1 MGRIFTVIAPDGAER
16 DVVVEAAGDTPVRAV
31 VAALGRLC
39 GLDDVAYFSV
49 RGPGPSA
56 VLEPHDGPLDESP
69 LRDGC
74 RVWLGRPA
82 PSAKSPAPDFTALPP
97 ELLTP
102 GSDGCMMFRR
112 PPRTRATELP
122 AVTVPPVRVRAA
134 RSGRSLRWFRSRWDD
149 AVRTAAEILR
159 PWPAELMNGAFGESA
174 RLWERRTGDK
184 DHLLLRL
191 GSTGAVGTPVP
202 VALDLPATGVLG
214 VAGPTQPARRL
225 CAWLVA
231 QVALLHSPAD
241 VGLRVLTSPSGAP
254 DWRFARWLPGVRAHD
269 GAGLPRISCDNVGHH
284 RQIAEALA
292 TLRDRQQRGPVRYAD
307 GVRRSLV
314 LVLDGARSLTSLPG
328 VSQLLREGPAS
339 GVYVICLGPDSR
351 SLPPECAAVVQVEQF
366 ALRTA
371 AGSPAGTRFTLT
383 RRARADVT
391 GLADQVS
398 DRWLDEMARAVA
410 PLRDAAAEELRPQPH
425 RLLDLL
431 GLGTPD
437 SREIAARWG
446 ASPRGTEV
454 LIGRSTP
461 TPVALDLLRDGPH
474 ALVAGTTGSG
484 KTEFL
489 CTWIASLAVANRP
502 DEMTF
507 MLVDHKGG
515 AAFRGL
521 VRLPHTVAVVN
532 DVGAGLG
539 DRVLHGLG
547 AELRRR
553 ERRLFEAHT
562 KDIAEYAELRSQE
575 PEGTEDVLRP
585 LPRLVIVI
593 DEFASLAA
601 EEPGFL
607 QGLVEI
613 ARRGRSLGVH
623 LVYATQR
630 PAGVVGP
637 EIRALT
643 NLRIALRLMDTGE
656 SLDVI
661 DAPDAAH
668 LSASSPGLALIRTG
682 TSDPLLVQ
690 SARVG
695 APHRPVGRETVDVD
709 DVVPYGTQRR
719 APLKLHAE
727 PDSVGTTDL
736 ELLVDALCE
745 ATSLLAIPA
754 PHTPLPPPLKEVLS
768 LTDIQPPGRGR
779 DLAPLAFGLEDAP
792 EEQTQRPAILDLA
805 RDGNLR
811 IVGAPRTGRSQFLR
825 TLAAAAARQH
835 GTADVHVYGIDCGD
849 GALQALTELP
859 HCGAV
864 VNLGR
869 PDHMVRLLG
878 MLTATVRRRQE
889 VLSHGGFAGIGA
901 QRQAVA
907 GPRRMH
913 YLLVLLDGWEE
924 FLTSM
929 GSTDGGRAVE
939 DLYAVLRGGPQVGV
953 CTVLAGGPQ
962 ILSTR
967 RLVSLTER
975 LLVLRLPDPDG
986 YASLGLTHQR
996 IPQVQPAGRALSAES
1011 GRLLQIATLPG
1022 PTTRQGQTDA
1032 LARYAAEAR
1041 QRETTQGQGSQRPFR
1056 IEDLPLVADQF
1067 HVGTGKG
1074 RPVGRE
1080 AELAWLRDRHAT
1092 GASVALLGP
1101 RRAGK
1106 TWVLEELWRR
1116 LRADGA
1122 TAVRPIVVLPSSG
1135 RIDTPDALAR
1145 LLDRRLSGPG
1155 AAQRLID
1162 KVRKRSGS
1170 DRMAFLLDE
1179 IGRLVNYDPGVVS
1192 WLRDL
1197 GQAGAWLV
1205 YTGTE
1210 KDWHQ
1215 VVHWALT
1222 APGSSFGNDVNARV
1236 LGPLDDKSALKFLTG
1251 TAENLGVNIA
1261 PDRTGRA
1268 VLGLVGTW
1276 PFYLQVV
1283 GDAVVRAAQAN
1294 EVRPLTD
1301 DRALAELVEQRLLV
1315 EWDHHFRARWAEI
1328 GRAGRAAL
1336 LADPGRLP
1344 VDAARA
1350 QRNDLREVGLLRH
1363 GDTWLSDRPF
1373 FDWIGHSE
1381 SSLRDGESRP

>member
-1 MGRIFTVIAPDGAER
+1 MGRIFTVVAPDGVER
-16 DVVVEAAGDTPVRAV
+16 DVAVTAAGDTPVRAV
-31 VAALGRLC
+31 AGALGRMC
-39 GLDDVAYFSV
+39 GLAEVQSLSLRDTGEVALDAS
-49 RGPGPSA
+49 
-56 VLEPHDGPLDESP
+56 LDESP

-74 RVWLGRPA
+74 TVWLGRPPA
-82 PSAKSPAPDFTALPP
+82 PPDPVGPDFTDLPQD
-97 ELLTP
+97 LLTP
-102 GSDGCMMFRR
+102 GGDGTLMFRR
-112 PPRTRATELP
+112 PPRALP
-122 AVTVPPVRVRAA
+122 PALPDDVVRILARPGAARFRKRRAA
-134 RSGRSLRWFRSRWDD
+134 KRAREEVKAYAAHGDPGPDD
-149 AVRTAAEILR
+149 IMAWAYGDT
-159 PWPAELMNGAFGESA
+159 A
-174 RLWERRTGDK
+174 RLWERRGTDE
-184 DHLLLRL
+184 DHLHLRL
-191 GSTGAVGTPVP
+191 GVTDVSAYSIPIP
-202 VALDLPATGVLG
+202 LALPATGVLG
-214 VAGPTQPARRL
+214 IAGPAQVSRRL
-225 CAWLVA
+225 AAWLVA
-231 QVALLHSPAD
+231 QVGLLHSPAD
-241 VGLRVLTSPSGAP
+241 VGVRVLTTSSGAA
-254 DWRFARWLPGVRAHD
+254 DWRFARWLPGLRSYD
-269 GAGLPRISCDNVGHH
+269 RESRPRISCDSTGHL
-284 RQIAEALA
+284 RQVSESLT
-292 TLRDRQQRGPVRYAD
+292 TLRERQSRPVPYAE
-307 GVRRSLV
+307 GTRRSLV

-328 VSQLLREGPAS
+328 VSQLLREGPAA
-339 GVYVICLGPDSR
+339 GVFAICLAPDGR
-351 SLPPECAAVVQVEQF
+351 SLPQECAAVVEVEQIPPRSV
-366 ALRTA
+366 AGAPSATA
-371 AGSPAGTRFTLT
+371 FTLT
-383 RRARADVT
+383 TGGGADIT
-391 GLADQVS
+391 GIADTVS
-398 DRWLDEMARAVA
+398 DEWLDRMARAVA
-410 PLRDAAAEELRPQPH
+410 PLRDAAADDLRPRPH

-437 SREIAARWG
+437 TREIAARWE
-446 ASPRGTEV
+446 ASPRGTEA
-454 LIGRSTP
+454 LIGRSMP

-507 MLVDHKGG
+507 MLVDHKGS
-515 AAFRGL
+515 AAFRDL

-532 DVGAGLG
+532 DVGPGLG
-539 DRVLHGLG
+539 DRVLEGLG

-553 ERRLFEAHT
+553 ERRLLEAHV
-562 KDIAEYAELRSQE
+562 KDIGEYAELRARE
-575 PEGTEDVLRP
+575 PEGSDPWLAP
-585 LPRLVIVI
+585 LPRLVIVM
-593 DEFASLAA
+593 DEFASLSA

-607 QGLVEI
+607 SGMIDI

-630 PAGVVGP
+630 PSGVVSA

-643 NLRIALRLMDTGE
+643 NLRIALRLSNAAE
-656 SLDVI
+656 SQDVI
-661 DAPDAAH
+661 DAPDAAQ
-668 LSASSPGLALIRTG
+668 LSTSSPGVALIRTG

-690 SARVG
+690 TARVVG
-695 APHRPVGRETVDVD
+695 LHRPAGRETVGVHEIA
-709 DVVPYGTQRR
+709 PYGSQPRT
-719 APLKLHAE
+719 PLTVRAE

-736 ELLVDALCE
+736 ALLVDALCE
-745 ATSLLAIPA
+745 ATTLLSVAA
-754 PHTPLPPPLKEVLS
+754 PPTPLPPPLKEVLPLS
-768 LTDIQPPGRGR
+768 DIRPPSRGRG
-779 DLAPLAFGLEDAP
+779 LAPLAFGLEDAP

-811 IVGAPRTGRSQFLR
+811 IAGAPRTGRSQFLR
-825 TLAAAAARQH
+825 TLAAAVARQH
-835 GTADVHVYGIDCGD
+835 SAADIHVYGIDCGD

-864 VNLGR
+864 VHLGR

-889 VLSHGGFAGIGA
+889 LLSHGGFADIGA
-901 QRQAVA
+901 QRQSVA

-929 GSTDGGRAVE
+929 GSTDGGGAVD

-953 CTVLAGGPQ
+953 CTVLAGGSQ
-962 ILSTR
+962 ILNNR
-967 RLVSLTER
+967 RLVSLTKR
-975 LLVLRLPDPDG
+975 LLVLRLPDPDS
-986 YASLGLTHQR
+986 YASVGLTR
-996 IPQVQPAGRALSAES
+996 RRVPEVQPAGRALSAES

-1032 LARYAAEAR
+1032 LARYAAQAR
-1041 QRETTQGQGSQRPFR
+1041 GRDSVVQGSQRPFR

-1122 TAVRPIVVLPSSG
+1122 TAVRPIMVLPAG
-1135 RIDTPDALAR
+1135 GQVDTPDALAH

-1155 AAQRLID
+1155 AAQRLIN
-1162 KVRKRSGS
+1162 KVGKRSGS

-1197 GQAGAWLV
+1197 GQAGAWFV

-1210 KDWHQ
+1210 KDWHR
-1215 VVHWALT
+1215 VVRWALT

-1236 LGPLDDKSALKFLTG
+1236 LGPLDDQSALKFLTG

-1268 VLGLVGTW
+1268 VLDLVGTW

-1294 EVRPLTD
+1294 EVRPLSD
-1301 DRALAELVEQRLLV
+1301 DGALAELVEQRLIV
-1315 EWDHHFRARWAEI
+1315 EWDHHFRARWEEI

-1336 LADPGRLP
+1336 LADPGHVP

-1363 GDTWLSDRPF
+1363 HNRWLSDRPF

-1381 SSLRDGESRP
+1381 SSLRDAESRP

>member
-1 MGRIFTVIAPDGAER
+1 MGRIFTVVAPDGVQR
-16 DVVVEAAGDTPVRAV
+16 DVAVTAAGDTPVRAV
-31 VAALGRLC
+31 AEALGHVC
-39 GLDDVAYFSV
+39 GLPEVTRLALRGAQGTSGPENVALD
-49 RGPGPSA
+49 A
-56 VLEPHDGPLDESP
+56 PLDESP

-74 RVWLGRPA
+74 TLWLHRPPA
-82 PSAKSPAPDFTALPP
+82 PPTAAGPDFTALPQD
-97 ELLTP
+97 LLTA
-102 GSDGCMMFRR
+102 GGDGTLMFRR
-112 PPRTRATELP
+112 PPRVFP
-122 AVTVPPVRVRAA
+122 AGPPVEPGRPGRFRLRRAA
-134 RSGRSLRWFRSRWDD
+134 KRAREQLR
-149 AVRTAAEILR
+149 AQTAYLVPGPADIL
-159 PWPAELMNGAFGESA
+159 AGAYGETA
-174 RLWERRTGDK
+174 RLWERRVGDS
-184 DHLLLRL
+184 DHLRLRV
-191 GSTGAVGTPVP
+191 GVNSVGAYPVP
-202 VALDLPATGVLG
+202 VAVDLPGTGVLG
-214 VAGPTQPARRL
+214 IAGTTPVTRRIG
-225 CAWLVA
+225 AWLVA

-241 VGLRVLTSPSGAP
+241 VGVRVFTTPAGSA
-254 DWRFARWLPGVRAHD
+254 DWRFARWLPGLRSYD
-269 GAGLPRISCDNVGHH
+269 GESRPRISTDYAGHL
-284 RQIAEALA
+284 RQVSEALT
-292 TLRDRQQRGPVRYAD
+292 TLRERQSRPLPTAD
-307 GVRRSLV
+307 GSRRHLV
-314 LVLDGARSLTSLPG
+314 LVLDGARPLISLPG
-328 VSQLLREGPAS
+328 VPQLLREGPAA
-339 GVYVICLGPDSR
+339 GIFTVCLAPDVR
-351 SLPPECAAVVQVEQF
+351 SLPQQCAAVIEAEQLPPRSPDSTAF
-366 ALRTA
+366 TLYA
-371 AGSPAGTRFTLT
+371 AGGTDLT
-383 RRARADVT
+383 GIADT
-391 GLADQVS
+391 VS
-398 DRWLDEMARAVA
+398 DDWLDRTARAVA
-410 PLRDAAAEELRPQPH
+410 PLRDASADDLRPRPH

-437 SREIAARWG
+437 PQEIVARWE
-446 ASPRGTEV
+446 ASPRGTEA

-515 AAFRGL
+515 AAFGDL
-521 VRLPHTVAVVN
+521 ARLPHTVAVVN
-532 DVGAGLG
+532 DVGPGLG
-539 DRVLHGLG
+539 ERVLDGLG

-553 ERRLFEAHT
+553 ERRLFEAQV
-562 KDIAEYAELRSQE
+562 KDIHEYADLRDRGRG
-575 PEGTEDVLRP
+575 GTEPAPPP
-585 LPRLVIVI
+585 LPRLVIVM
-593 DEFASLAA
+593 DEFASLAREDA
-601 EEPGFL
+601 DFL
-607 QGLVEI
+607 SGLIDI
-613 ARRGRSLGVH
+613 ARRGRSLGIH
-623 LVYATQR
+623 LVCATQR
-630 PAGVVGP
+630 PSGVVSA

-643 NLRIALRLMDTGE
+643 NLRVALRLLDPGE
-656 SLDVI
+656 SMDVI
-661 DAPDAAH
+661 DAPDAAQ
-668 LSASSPGLALIRTG
+668 LSTSSPGIALIRTG
-682 TSDPLLVQ
+682 TFDPLLVQ
-690 SARVG
+690 TARVG
-695 APHRPVGRETVDVD
+695 GLHRPAGREA
-709 DVVPYGTQRR
+709 VVVREITPYGSQPRT
-719 APLKLHAE
+719 PLTVRAE

-736 ELLVDALCE
+736 ALLVDALCE
-745 ATSLLAIPA
+745 ATELLAVEP
-754 PHTPLPPPLKEVLS
+754 PPTPLPPPLKEVLP
-768 LTDIQPPGRGR
+768 LTDIRPPSRGRG
-779 DLAPLAFGLEDAP
+779 LAPLAFGLEDAP

-825 TLAAAAARQH
+825 TLAAAVARQH
-835 GTADVHVYGIDCGD
+835 STADIHVYGIDCGD

-859 HCGAV
+859 HCGTV
-864 VNLGR
+864 VHLGR

-889 VLSHGGFAGIGA
+889 LLSHGGFADIGA
-901 QRQAVA
+901 QRQSVA

-929 GSTDGGRAVE
+929 GSTDGGGAVD

-953 CTVLAGGPQ
+953 CTVLAGGAQ

-975 LLVLRLPDPDG
+975 LLVLRLPAPDW
-986 YASLGLTHQR
+986 YANVGLPR
-996 IPQVQPAGRALSAES
+996 RRFPEVQPAGRALSAES

-1041 QRETTQGQGSQRPFR
+1041 ARDTDVQGSQRPFR

-1122 TAVRPIVVLPSSG
+1122 TAVQPILVLPSSG
-1135 RIDTPDALAR
+1135 QVETPDALAH

-1155 AAQRLID
+1155 AAQRLIN
-1162 KVRKRSGS
+1162 KVGRRSGS

-1179 IGRLVNYDPGVVS
+1179 IGRLVHYDPGVVS

-1197 GQAGAWLV
+1197 GQAGAWFV

-1210 KDWHQ
+1210 KDWHR
-1215 VVHWALT
+1215 VVRWALT

-1236 LGPLDDKSALKFLTG
+1236 LGPLDHQAALKFLTG

-1261 PDRTGRA
+1261 PDRTGQA
-1268 VLGLVGTW
+1268 VLDLVGTW

-1283 GDAVVRAAQAN
+1283 GDALVRAAQDN
-1294 EVRPLTD
+1294 EVRPLSD
-1301 DRALAELVEQRLLV
+1301 DQALADLVEQRLVV
-1315 EWDHHFRARWAEI
+1315 EWDHHFRARWEEI
-1328 GRAGRAAL
+1328 GPAGRAAL
-1336 LADPGRLP
+1336 LADPGAVP
-1344 VDAARA
+1344 VDPARA
-1350 QRNDLREVGLLRH
+1350 QRNDLREVGLLGLNNR
-1363 GDTWLSDRPF
+1363 WLADRPF
-1373 FDWIGHSE
+1373 LDWVGHSE
-1381 SSLRDGESRP
+1381 SALRDEESRP

>member
-1 MGRIFTVIAPDGAER
+1 MGRIFTVVAPDGGER
-16 DVVVEAAGDTPVRAV
+16 DVVVAAAGDTPVRAV
-31 VAALGRLC
+31 ARALGRMC
-39 GLDDVAYFSV
+39 GLAEVSSLCLRDGREAAEVALDVS
-49 RGPGPSA
+49 
-56 VLEPHDGPLDESP
+56 LDESP

-74 RVWLGRPA
+74 TVWLDRSPA
-82 PSAKSPAPDFTALPP
+82 PSEAAGPDFTDLPQ
-97 ELLTP
+97 ELLAP
-102 GSDGCMMFRR
+102 GSEGTLMFRK
-112 PPRTRATELP
+112 PPRMLPHELSAELERALTRG
-122 AVTVPPVRVRAA
+122 V
-134 RSGRSLRWFRSRWDD
+134 SGRFRMR
-149 AVRTAAEILR
+149 RTMKRAREQHQAYTEYLVPGPAGILS
-159 PWPAELMNGAFGESA
+159 GCYGETA
-174 RLWERRTGDK
+174 RLWERRITDG
-184 DHLLLRL
+184 DHLRLRL
-191 GSTGAVGTPVP
+191 GVTGAGPYAVPVP
-202 VALDLPATGVLG
+202 IDLPTTGVLG
-214 VAGPTQPARRL
+214 IAGPTQATRRVA
-225 CAWLVA
+225 AWLVA
-231 QVALLHSPAD
+231 QVALEHSPAD
-241 VGLRVLTSPSGAP
+241 VGVRVLTTPSGAA
-254 DWRFARWLPGVRAHD
+254 DWRFARWLPGLRSYD
-269 GAGLPRISCDNVGHH
+269 GESPPRISCDSTGHH
-284 RQIAEALA
+284 RQVSEALT
-292 TLRDRQQRGPVRYAD
+292 TLRERQRGPVPYAD
-307 GVRRSLV
+307 GTRRNLV
-314 LVLDGARSLTSLPG
+314 LVLDGARPLSSLPG
-328 VSQLLREGPAS
+328 ASQLLREGPGA
-339 GVYVICLGPDSR
+339 GVFAICLAPDSR
-351 SLPPECAAVVQVEQF
+351 SLPQECAAVVEVEQIPPR
-366 ALRTA
+366 AVAGAPSATA
-371 AGSPAGTRFTLT
+371 FTLT
-383 RRARADVT
+383 AGGDAVLTGIADT
-391 GLADQVS
+391 VS
-398 DRWLDEMARAVA
+398 DDWLDRMARAVA
-410 PLRDAAAEELRPQPH
+410 PLRDAAADDLRPQPH
-425 RLLDLL
+425 RLLDLI

-437 SREIAARWG
+437 PREIAARWE
-446 ASPRGTEV
+446 ASPRGTEA

-507 MLVDHKGG
+507 MLVDHKGS
-515 AAFRGL
+515 AAFRDL
-521 VRLPHTVAVVN
+521 VRLPHTVAVVS
-532 DVGAGLG
+532 DVGPGLG
-539 DRVLHGLG
+539 DRVLEGLG

-553 ERRLFEAHT
+553 ERRLLEAHV
-562 KDIAEYAELRSQE
+562 KDIHAYADLRDGE
-575 PEGTEDVLRP
+575 PEGPEPLPPP
-585 LPRLVIVI
+585 LPRLVIVM

-601 EEPGFL
+601 EEPEFL
-607 QGLVEI
+607 SALVDI

-623 LVYATQR
+623 LVCATQR
-630 PAGVVGP
+630 PSGVVSP

-643 NLRIALRLMDTGE
+643 NLRVALRLLDPGE
-656 SLDVI
+656 SQDVI
-661 DAPDAAH
+661 DAPDAAQ
-668 LSASSPGLALIRTG
+668 LTKSSPGLALIRTG

-690 SARVG
+690 TARVG
-695 APHRPVGRETVDVD
+695 GLYRPAGRETVGVHEIA
-709 DVVPYGTQRR
+709 PYGSQPRT
-719 APLKLHAE
+719 PLTVRAE

-736 ELLVDALCE
+736 ALLVDALCR
-745 ATSLLAIPA
+745 ATELLAVEA
-754 PHTPLPPPLKEVLS
+754 PPTPLPPPLKEVLP
-768 LTDIQPPGRGR
+768 LTDIRPPLRGRG
-779 DLAPLAFGLEDAP
+779 LAPLAFGLEDAP

-825 TLAAAAARQH
+825 TLAAAVARQH
-835 GTADVHVYGIDCGD
+835 STADIHVYGIDCGD

-864 VNLGR
+864 VHLGR

-889 VLSHGGFAGIGA
+889 LLSHGGFADIGA
-901 QRQAVA
+901 QRQSVA

-929 GSTDGGRAVE
+929 GSTDGGGAVD

-953 CTVLAGGPQ
+953 CTVLAGGAQ

-975 LLVLRLPDPDG
+975 LLVLRLPDPDW
-986 YASLGLTHQR
+986 YAGVGLTR
-996 IPQVQPAGRALSAES
+996 RRVPEVQPAGRALSAES

-1041 QRETTQGQGSQRPFR
+1041 GRDTEVQGSQRPFR

-1122 TAVRPIVVLPSSG
+1122 TAVQPIMVLPSSG
-1135 RIDTPDALAR
+1135 QVDTPDALAH
-1145 LLDRRLSGPG
+1145 LLDRRLHGPG
-1155 AAQRLID
+1155 AAQRLIN
-1162 KVRKRSGS
+1162 KVGRRSGS

-1197 GQAGAWLV
+1197 GQAGAWFV

-1210 KDWHQ
+1210 KDWHR
-1215 VVHWALT
+1215 VVRWALT

-1236 LGPLDDKSALKFLTG
+1236 LGPLDDQSALKFLTG

-1261 PDRTGRA
+1261 PDRTGQA
-1268 VLGLVGTW
+1268 VLDLVGTW

-1294 EVRPLTD
+1294 EVRPLSD
-1301 DRALAELVEQRLLV
+1301 DRALAELVEQRLIV
-1315 EWDHHFRARWAEI
+1315 EWDHHFRARWEEI
-1328 GRAGRAAL
+1328 GPAGRAAL
-1336 LADPGRLP
+1336 LADPGGIP
-1344 VDAARA
+1344 VEPARA

-1363 GDTWLSDRPF
+1363 DNRWLSDRPF
-1373 FDWIGHSE
+1373 LAWIGHSE
-1381 SSLRDGESRP
+1381 SSLRDEESRP